1 MQFGVREAARL
12 LNVSERAV
20 YRWIHQGK
28 LPASKVNDQYR
39 FNRAEL
45 LEWATSQRIN
55 ISPEA
60 FQDSENGGP
69 PLANLAEALRSGG
82 VFYRVAGSDKVTALQ
97 AVVAQMPLPEEVDRQ
112 FLLQVLLA
120 RESVGSTGLGN
131 GIAVPHVRN
140 PIVMHIPRPMITLSF
155 LERPIDFGAVDGL
168 PVHTLFTIV
177 SPTIKAHLHLL
188 SRLAFALRHAD
199 FTAVIGRKGAAEKIF
214 AAAAA
219 VDRSVSQRS
228 NGTEKA

>member
-1 MQFGVREAARL
+1 MQLGVREAARL

-28 LPASKVNDQYR
+28 LPTSKVNDQYR

-45 LEWATSQRIN
+45 LGWATSQRISV
-55 ISPEA
+55 SPEA
-60 FQDSENGGP
+60 FHDPENGAP
-69 PLANLAEALRSGG
+69 PPASLAESLRSGG
-82 VFYRVAGSDKVTALQ
+82 VHYRIEATDKLTALR
-97 AVVAQMPLPEEVDRQ
+97 AVVERMPLPDEVDRP

-120 RESVGSTGLGN
+120 RETIGSTGLGN

-140 PIVMHIPRPMITLSF
+140 PIVMHIPRPIITLSF
-155 LERPIDFGAVDGL
+155 LEHPIDFGAMDGL

-188 SRLAFALRHAD
+188 SQLAFALRQPA
-199 FTAVIGRKGAAEKIF
+199 FRAVIDRRGSAEAIF
-214 AAAAA
+214 AAAEA
-219 VDRSVSQRS
+219 VERSIPPRS
-228 NGTEKA
+228 LETEKA